1 MYALDCGSY
10 DDIMS
15 WTPSGLAF
23 VIIDPVSFEKKVL
36 PELFKEAKF
45 ASFDRKV
52 SEISKSFIIVYQIQK
67 CILIYM
73 CVIPGVLLADQA
85 LGFCESKT
93 QQRYE
98 VLLLWSFQL
107 SEGGL

>member
-1 MYALDCGSY
+1 MYVLECGSY

-15 WTPSGLAF
+15 WAPSGLAF
-23 VIIDPVSFEKKVL
+23 VIMDPVSFEKKVL

-85 LGFCESKT
+85 LGFCESKK
-93 QQRYE
+93 R
-98 VLLLWSFQL
+98 LLWSFQL

>member
-52 SEISKSFIIVYQIQK
+52 SEISI
-67 CILIYM
+67 
-73 CVIPGVLLADQA
+73 
-85 LGFCESKT
+85 
-93 QQRYE
+93 
-98 VLLLWSFQL
+98 
-107 SEGGL
+107 